1 MTTSPVRVA
10 LLAMAIVVLVGGGS
24 LALSRYRISEDIE
37 KGKGL
42 AAQRNEERS
51 RQQSS
56 DSRQSKLMDLLQTLE
71 DSLAASPLD
80 SMMVISAANIAYDLG
95 DFEKAARF
103 YRRFVDSI
111 NPSITPVRIDFAY
124 SLYQMGKQTEG
135 RSILED
141 IIEKEPRNQT
151 ALLNLAVMWA
161 QDRQFDVALKWFK
174 RCRDI
179 DPESELGKR
188 AAMAI
193 EQLETKT

>member
-1 MTTSPVRVA
+1 MITGPVRVIA
-10 LLAMAIVVLVGGGS
+10 LALTIVVLVGGGS

-42 AAQRNEERS
+42 AAQRNEERD

-56 DSRQSKLMDLLQTLE
+56 ASRQTRMMDLLRTLE
-71 DSLAASPLD
+71 DSLASRPLD

-95 DFEKAARF
+95 EFDKSAR
-103 YRRFVDSI
+103 YYHRFLDSI
-111 NPSITPVRIDFAY
+111 DPSNTPIRIDYAY
-124 SLYQMGKQTEG
+124 SLYQTGKQAEG
-135 RSILED
+135 RSTLED
-141 IIEKEPRNQT
+141 IIRKEPRNQT
-151 ALLNLAVMWA
+151 AMLNLAVMWA
-161 QDRQFDVALKWFK
+161 QDRQFDEALKWFK
-174 RCRDI
+174 RCRSV